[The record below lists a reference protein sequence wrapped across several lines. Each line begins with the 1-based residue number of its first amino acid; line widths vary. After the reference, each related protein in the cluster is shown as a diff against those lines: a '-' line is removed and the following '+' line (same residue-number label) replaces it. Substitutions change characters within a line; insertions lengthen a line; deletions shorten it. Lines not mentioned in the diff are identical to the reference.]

1 MYSFTEV
8 QFWFSILAIFC
19 SFVFAFYIP
28 GRVLLANA
36 SITKLRVSHALAFVI
51 GAVFWAW
58 QAYIFGMMGMRDLSY
73 GYLVVF
79 LIFFIKKGYFKKP
92 TRKIFTISSF
102 DPIALILIVVGVIAQ
117 TFPYLRMG
125 IRVPEGINIV
135 AHNPDDHIWHAGLI
149 RELISR
155 FPAHEPGMSGV
166 LLKDYHYW
174 FNLLTADLIRVFHL
188 PALQTQFIGMYVL
201 AAVLLGIISY
211 SFAHYLYPS
220 KLFTRLFMFLL
231 FFSGDIAG
239 WYMLVLHKTF
249 NMNLSSLINNGTKF
263 LDSPAFALS
272 IITTFTGLYLL
283 FYHKDRLSKHII
295 ILCAFLFSSL
305 LEFKVYTGITIML
318 GFAAFAGYGLIKKQ
332 YDRVIVF
339 VLASV
344 LGALVFFPGTSSSGG
359 LFFLPFDIPRDF
371 ITQGVL
377 GLLDWELRW
386 RIYQDH
392 SNYIRIVQYGLYM
405 TGVYLLIQFGAQLLG
420 LIPLSRARKILGNDR
435 FIFLYTSACAG
446 ILLSLFFYQ
455 KVGGA
460 NIWEFLLP
468 VGIILSLLTSLV
480 LAVFLEKRGKA
491 VTLFVVVLLAVLILP
506 RWIDSVRL
514 YAYGEY
520 GVGFHGVDQATYN
533 SYKAIKDHVRLDDVV
548 VIVNH
553 PTHVAYVSIAKVL
566 TEKDLFLSGEG
577 VRQQVT
583 PEIRKRRAIVKKL
596 SESKVEEELSEL
608 NHYNVKYLYYY
619 GSPPSQVLKSEK
631 FELMFKNSAATIL
644 KIK

>member
-1 MYSFTEV
+1 MYSLTDIG
-8 QFWFSILAIFC
+8 FWLSLVAIFC
-19 SFVFAFYIP
+19 SFIVAFYIP
-28 GRVLLANA
+28 GRVLLADA
-36 SITKLRVSHALAFVI
+36 SITKLRVSHALSVVV

-58 QAYIFGMMGMRDLSY
+58 QAYIFAVMGMRNLSY
-73 GYLVVF
+73 GYLLVF
-79 LIFFIKKGYFKKP
+79 IIIFIKKGYFKKP

-102 DPIALILIVVGVIAQ
+102 DPIALTLIIVGVIAQ

-125 IRVPEGINIV
+125 IKVPEGIIIA

-174 FNLLTADLIRVFHL
+174 FNLLTAELIRVFHL

-220 KLFTRLFMFLL
+220 KLFTRLFIFFL

-239 WYMLVLHKTF
+239 WYMLVLHKAFT
-249 NMNLSSLINNGTKF
+249 MNLSSLINNGTKF

-318 GFAAFAGYGLIKKQ
+318 GFAVFAVYGLFKKQ
-332 YDRVIVF
+332 YDRVVVF
-339 VLASV
+339 LLSSA
-344 LGALVFFPGTSSSGG
+344 LGAAVFFPGTSSSGG

-371 ITQGVL
+371 VTQSVL
-377 GLLDWELRW
+377 GLRDWGLRW

-392 SNYIRIVQYGLYM
+392 ANYIRIIQYGLYM
-405 TGVYLLIQFGAQLLG
+405 TGVYFLIQFGAQLIG
-420 LIPLSRARKILGNDR
+420 LIPLAKTRKILGNDR
-435 FIFLYTSACAG
+435 FIFLYTSVCAG
-446 ILLSLFFYQ
+446 IVLSLFFYQ

-468 VGIILSLLTSLV
+468 AGIILSLLTSLT
-480 LAVFLEKRGKA
+480 LSLLLEKRRGA
-491 VTLFVVVLLAVLILP
+491 ISVLVISLVVLLVLP
-506 RWIDSVRL
+506 RWIDSIRM
-514 YAYGEY
+514 YANDEY
-520 GVGFHGVDQATYN
+520 LTGFHGVDQETYL
-533 SYKAIKDHVRLDDVV
+533 SYLMIAEFVSLDDVI

-553 PTHVAYVSIAKVL
+553 PGHVAYVSVAKAL
-566 TEKDLFLSGEG
+566 TEKSLFLSGEG
-577 VRQQVT
+577 VRQQDT
-583 PEIRKRRAIVKKL
+583 PEILKRRAIVKKL
-596 SESKVEEELSEL
+596 QEGKVEEELSEL
-608 NHYNVKYLYYY
+608 KKYNVAYLYYY
-619 GSPPSQVLKSEK
+619 GIPPSHVEASRK
-631 FELMFKNSAATIL
+631 LMV
-644 KIK
+644 